1 MTVVVRQV
9 LSSLPGVRHAWP
21 RWTWIRPLVYH
32 RLAGSPVPPPHQVKV
47 YWLRWFQRS
56 YALETLVETGTY
68 EGTTVAALLNQFEQI
83 YTIELNYTLWKR
95 AHDRFLKY
103 PHVRVIQGDSGD
115 VLPTI
120 LARTADRCLLWL
132 DGHFSGGETAR
143 GRKDT
148 PIVDELAAIRSHCR
162 KDHIILIDDARLFEG
177 ANSYPP
183 LDTVTLMLRSIN
195 PEYAVRV
202 IDDIIQAYLP
212 RPHASRP
219 WARRMQE
226 R

>member
-47 YWLRWFQRS
+47 
-56 YALETLVETGTY
+56 
-68 EGTTVAALLNQFEQI
+68 FEQI

-177 ANSYPP
+177 PNSYPP
-183 LDTVTLMLRSIN
+183 VDTVTLMLRSIN

-202 IDDIIQAYLP
+202 VDDIIQAYLP
-212 RPHASRP
+212 RPHALRS